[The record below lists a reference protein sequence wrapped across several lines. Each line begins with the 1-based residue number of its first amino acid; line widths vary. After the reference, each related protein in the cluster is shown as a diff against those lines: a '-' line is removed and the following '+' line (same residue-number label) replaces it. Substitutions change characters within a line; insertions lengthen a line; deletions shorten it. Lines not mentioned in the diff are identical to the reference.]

1 MPRVRPDVRA
11 SNVGFDDGR
20 RWMEEVRFRSAHVE
34 HLAGPDS
41 MVVGIK
47 GVPGAERIADS
58 C

>member
-47 GVPGAERIADS
+47 
-58 C
+58 